1 MTEFKH
7 IVRVCNTDLKGEKA
21 ILYALTKI
29 KGVNVMY
36 ANMAL
41 SISGIDKT
49 RKTGDLSE
57 AEVSKIDE
65 ILRSPNKYN
74 VPTWLYNRRLDYET
88 GEDKH
93 LLSSDLTLEKDND
106 LKRMKKVKTYKGL
119 RHQWGLTVRGQRT
132 KSNFRRNKGKGL
144 VAKKKTIL
152 RK

>member
-1 MTEFKH
+1 MAEFRH

-41 SISGIDKT
+41 SVSGIDKAK
-49 RKTGDLSE
+49 KTGELSE
-57 AEVSKIDE
+57 SEVSKLDE
-65 ILRSPNKYN
+65 ILRHPNTYH
-74 VPTWLYNRRLDYET
+74 VPTWLLNRRKDYET

-93 LLSSDLTLEKDND
+93 LLNADLDLEKDND
-106 LKRMKKVKTYKGL
+106 VKRMKKIKNYKGL

-144 VAKKKTIL
+144 VAKKKTAL

>member
-1 MTEFKH
+1 MAEFKH

-49 RKTGDLSE
+49 RKAGELSE
-57 AEVSKIDE
+57 TEVSKIDE
-65 ILRSPNKYN
+65 ILKSPAKYH
-74 VPTWLYNRRLDYET
+74 VPTWMFNRRQDYET
-88 GEDKH
+88 GDDKH
-93 LLSSDLTLEKDND
+93 LLGSDLTLEKDND
-106 LKRMKKVKTYKGL
+106 IKRMKKVKTYKGL

-132 KSNFRRNKGKGL
+132 KSNFRKNKGKGL
-144 VAKKKTIL
+144 VAKKKTLL